1 MRKII
6 TSVFLLFSGIIL
18 NAQNN
23 EWSLQECLERAMEM
37 NIAVKQ
43 AELDVELA
51 EIEKAD
57 AFGNFLPGINASA
70 TNAWNTGLTQN
81 VTTGILQTQTT
92 RSFSAGI
99 SAGLTLFDGLRNFKQ
114 LQRAKLAILASEYSL
129 EQMKDNIA
137 LNIANLYLQVLF
149 NKESLKVIEAQH
161 EITLQQLERVQEL
174 VEAGLLPEGDILEI
188 KAVAADELQRII
200 VAQNNIRI
208 SLIALAQTLLIEDYQ
223 TFDIEERDYAIL
235 GDDILEVPVSE
246 IIERAKEVRYEIKV
260 AETNKEIAETE
271 VELAKGAYWPTLG
284 AFFNYNTRAT
294 GSGQIISG
302 GIDPD
307 EPYRQIGVV
316 ESTLEPVVA
325 PNIIAEVGDP
335 LPFFEQLRLNDGM
348 TYGVQLTI
356 PILNGFATRNAVKRR
371 EIGVRRAEYQLTQ
384 AELDLEAN
392 VYQAFVDA
400 QGAFKAYQAALAALA
415 AQELA
420 YEYAVARYDVGLINS
435 FDFNESKFRLENA
448 QSEVVRTKFEYIFNL
463 KVLELFFGVPIT
475 DIKF

>member
-51 EIEKAD
+51 EIEKTD